1 MDNDTMNNESARSLF
16 ILSLFIEFMPR
27 VRIVT
32 DSTAHFADPDFAQK
46 HNITVA
52 PLTIHF
58 GKESF
63 RDGVDISPAQFFA
76 RLGAANSALPTA
88 ASPTPEQFTAV
99 YDEAAQSSNQI
110 VSIHL
115 SSKLGRV
122 WRNAKAGSEPL
133 AGRCNI
139 QVIDSMTTS
148 VGLGLLV
155 EAAARAAADGATPD
169 DIVRIVRGL
178 IPRVY
183 VVFFVDSLEY
193 LAHNKRFNKT
203 QAILGAMLGIKPFLA
218 IEEGDIVVMEKLRN
232 RLQATEKLI
241 EFASEFSELEHLAIL
256 QSTPEITA
264 DTRLVL
270 DQLAIDFPGR
280 EFPVEVYGPAL
291 ATYLGPNAMGVIV
304 FEGLPDDN

>member
-1 MDNDTMNNESARSLF
+1 MS
-16 ILSLFIEFMPR
+16 R

-32 DSTAHFADPDFAQK
+32 DSTAHFTDPDFPRR
-46 HNITVA
+46 HNVNVV

-63 RDGVDISPAQFFA
+63 RDGVDIKPDQFFA
-76 RLGAANSALPTA
+76 RLRTANGSLPTA
-88 ASPTPEQFTAV
+88 ASPTPDQFTAV
-99 YDEAAQSSNQI
+99 YEEATKSTTQI

-133 AGRCNI
+133 LGRCNI
-139 QVIDSMTTS
+139 QVIDSTTTS

-155 EAAARAAADGATPD
+155 EAAARAAEEGAPPD

-178 IPRVY
+178 IPRLY

-193 LAHNKRFNKT
+193 LAHNKRFNKA
-203 QAILGAMLGIKPFLA
+203 QAILGAMLDIKPFLT
-218 IEEGDIVVMEKLRN
+218 IEDGDIVAMEKFRN
-232 RLQATEKLI
+232 RQQAVEKLI
-241 EFASEFSELEHLAIL
+241 EFVSEFSEVEHLAIL
-256 QSTPEITA
+256 QSTPEIA
-264 DTRLVL
+264 EDTRQVL
-270 DQLAIDFPGR
+270 DQLALDFPAR
-280 EFPVEVYGPAL
+280 KFPVVVYGSAL

-304 FEGLPDDN
+304 FEGLPDDD